1 MKLSHLVLS
10 TLLIQSCL
18 TGMMMFQESVFAQ
31 NRSQAVSTGSANRAS
46 RSVIL
51 TTETVRWNYAK
62 KSAEVSDRETIV
74 HYPVVTGLKNTV
86 VLKRVQTAIGLK
98 NIVGQSLKELQEDER
113 PWLTNFGY
121 TVNYNQDNIL
131 DLTYTISG
139 IGAYPT
145 NDLRRLS
152 IDLRTGRIL
161 QVKDLFRLDTSG
173 ALTETIEAMMQQEI
187 QSKIVELQKVAPD
200 LKPDIFAKHHFRS
213 KDLHDFTISKEGVT
227 FNYAF
232 GFPHAIKA
240 AEPTGSYFLSYDKLS
255 PYIRLDGAIG
265 FILGRS
271 KK

>member
-10 TLLIQSCL
+10 ILLIQSYL
-18 TGMMMFQESVFAQ
+18 TGTIVFQERVFAQ
-31 NRSQAVSTGSANRAS
+31 NKSQAVLKAAESRAS
-46 RSVIL
+46 GSITL
-51 TTETVRWNYAK
+51 TTETIRWNYAK
-62 KSAEVSDRETIV
+62 KSEEFPARETIV
-74 HYPVVTGLKNTV
+74 RYPVVTGLKNTV
-86 VLKRVQTAIGLK
+86 VLRRVQTAIGLK

-113 PWLTNFGY
+113 PWLTDFGY

-131 DLTYTISG
+131 DLSYTISG

-145 NDLRRLS
+145 NDIRRVS

-200 LKPDIFAKHHFRS
+200 LKPDIFAKYHFGS

-240 AEPTGSYFLSYDKLS
+240 AEPTGYYFLSYDKLS